1 LDIIIN
7 FNTNQF
13 EIHFL
18 KFLGKNNFL
27 NLYEMN
33 TITLF
38 PFHLLQGCQT
48 EAKDNTN
55 LQNTNSCIY
64 QWKHIKFDDKEIDI
78 FDNCINKFRLEEGD
92 NKTFPENNSTVTIQY
107 TLRDKKTNQI
117 IYSTF
122 SQKERSNQYYTF
134 TLGRAE
140 VIKGLEF
147 SIQKMSLGENSIL
160 VIPKKLAK
168 GKINNISI
176 PNNTDIKIHVILVNI
191 KNSYH

>member
-1 LDIIIN
+1 
-7 FNTNQF
+7 
-13 EIHFL
+13 
-18 KFLGKNNFL
+18 
-27 NLYEMN
+27 MN